1 MNRIATAIP
10 EPILNNPTPQ
20 LINKSGLERL
30 EIYKFVD
37 EDGKH
42 RKSIKLYLIYLKL
55 SISIYH
61 NYGVF

>member
-1 MNRIATAIP
+1 MNRIASAQIP
-10 EPILNNPTPQ
+10 EILNNPTPQ

-42 RKSIKLYLIYLKL
+42 KITLKQKKCQLRKRDTIKCFLIL
-55 SISIYH
+55 
-61 NYGVF
+61 